1 MQERR
6 VWSLGQEYPLEKKW
20 QPVPVFLPRKIS
32 WTDEPGRIQSTGS
45 QTVGH
50 NWAYTHTHTHTH
62 THTLRIRKLKLSLSY
77 LEREL
82 NQKEV
87 LVFLNPTA
95 ISVKLPFLRE
105 EGNVHAFSR
114 NVFWWTWNS
123 IILYWSCVKT
133 KCITIVLIMT
143 LETKKCWKS
152 TRINLASLDP
162 CHRAEN
168 NKKGMVF

>member
-1 MQERR
+1 MDRR
-6 VWSLGQEYPLEKKW
+6 AW
-20 QPVPVFLPRKIS
+20 QDTVHRVPNSRTQLSI
-32 WTDEPGRIQSTGS
+32 
-45 QTVGH
+45 
-50 NWAYTHTHTHTH
+50 HTHTHTH

-114 NVFWWTWNS
+114 NVF
-123 IILYWSCVKT
+123 
-133 KCITIVLIMT
+133 
-143 LETKKCWKS
+143 
-152 TRINLASLDP
+152 
-162 CHRAEN
+162 
-168 NKKGMVF
+168 